1 MWRTKLKINQWFC
14 MKHEFLLHYKQNLL
28 VFVGQLK
35 FFVYLINQVLTILF
49 KLLHILFELVKLEH
63 I

>member
-1 MWRTKLKINQWFC
+1 